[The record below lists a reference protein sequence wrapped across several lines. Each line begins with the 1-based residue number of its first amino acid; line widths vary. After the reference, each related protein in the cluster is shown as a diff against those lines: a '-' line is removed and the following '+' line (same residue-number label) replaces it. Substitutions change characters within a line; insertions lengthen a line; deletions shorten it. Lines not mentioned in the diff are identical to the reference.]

1 MQNTYMQ
8 NAHMQNT
15 YVQNA
20 YERNTYV
27 HTYTQVPIQT
37 GSMNFL
43 NFLQNKSLVQVADQV
58 FRHYFVRTLFFA
70 VYVTLVVLCLQ
81 RVQPTILL
89 ISLLIVTLHFMQCDE
104 VRMWDRQFRDS
115 SAETQSP
122 PQAADSNAKNAVRRQ
137 GFSQSLADNPSW
149 RLHVR
154 QMDQRMQDAFLVSGN
169 YNGPVNGNGSVNG
182 PVKKRMYIPFLASQ

>member
-1 MQNTYMQ
+1 MYRIHMNRIHMNRIHMYTYM
-8 NAHMQNT
+8 
-15 YVQNA
+15 
-20 YERNTYV
+20 
-27 HTYTQVPIQT
+27 QVPIQT

-115 SAETQSP
+115 SAGKQFPS
-122 PQAADSNAKNAVRRQ
+122 QAAGSNAKIPARGSFVQ
-137 GFSQSLADNPSW
+137 GFSHSLADNPSW

-154 QMDQRMQDAFLVSGN
+154 QMDPRMQDAFLVSEN